1 MDTTIKPAWEQL
13 PEAHRKIWIAQV
25 INFYPPAVVSEKD
38 AVELARDEY
47 ADAETLLPE
56 PVVEVSE

>member
-1 MDTTIKPAWEQL
+1 MDMTTKPVWEQL
-13 PEAHRKIWIAQV
+13 PEELRKIWIQQV

-38 AVELARDEY
+38 AVELAREEY

-56 PVVEVSE
+56 PVMEIPE